1 MIAVVL
7 TLALPAIAAVVAAV
21 SWPRRR
27 RLDFAA
33 TIRRHH
39 PELGAALDV
48 DEGPVGA
55 VAAQAVDLPTPGA
68 PRELR
73 GWELS

>member
-1 MIAVVL
+1 MVL
-7 TLALPAIAAVVAAV
+7 TAVMPLIVVVVVAL

-27 RLDFAA
+27 RLDFES

-39 PELGAALDV
+39 PELVAALDV
-48 DEGPVGA
+48 DQGPVGA
-55 VAAQAVDLPTPGA
+55 VAAQAVDLLTPGA